1 MSNKTTLKKQLK
13 AKGIPIPKDATV
25 SELKHRLEYWLGG
38 KGYMF
43 RLAIPTAR
51 MPDESHPVKLLDF
64 GNLYWIPNS
73 KYAEMIALT
82 KMVFIIG
89 RSVDPP
95 KGSIVL
101 DVPKDFNDKWGV
113 GATDGDNQ

>member
-13 AKGIPIPKDATV
+13 AKGIPFPKDATV
-25 SELKHRLEYWLGG
+25 AELEHRLEYWFGG

-43 RLAIPTAR
+43 RLALPHSR
-51 MPDESHPVKLLDF
+51 MPDESHPVRLLEF

-73 KYAEMIALT
+73 DFAEIIAKT
-82 KMVFIIG
+82 KMVFIMG
-89 RSVDPP
+89 RSIDPP
-95 KGSIVL
+95 SGSVVI

-113 GATDGDNQ
+113 GATDGSNE

>member
-13 AKGIPIPKDATV
+13 AKGIPFPKDATV
-25 SELKHRLEYWLGG
+25 TELEHRLEYWLGG
-38 KGYMF
+38 DGYMF
-43 RLAIPTAR
+43 RLAIPNTRAH
-51 MPDESHPVKLLDF
+51 ESHPVRLLEF

-82 KMVFIIG
+82 KMVFIMG
-89 RSVDPP
+89 RSLDPP
-95 KGSIVL
+95 AGSIVL

-113 GATDGDNQ
+113 GATDGSN